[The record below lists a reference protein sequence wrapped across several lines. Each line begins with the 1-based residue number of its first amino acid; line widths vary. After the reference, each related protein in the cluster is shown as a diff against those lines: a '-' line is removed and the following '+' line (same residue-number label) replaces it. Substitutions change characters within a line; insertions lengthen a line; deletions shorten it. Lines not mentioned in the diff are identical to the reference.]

1 MSAFKSLLEW
11 PVRRFNLT
19 GATAVVAGPF
29 TWLVLFFLVPFVL
42 VVKISFAELQLGIP
56 PYTEL
61 ASYADG
67 VVHIALNL
75 SHYAFLLTD
84 SLYFATYVNSVVVA
98 AITTLL
104 CLLLGYPMAYY
115 IARSNPATRNLLMMG
130 VMLPFWTS
138 FLIRV
143 YAWIGILKNNGLL
156 NNFLMWIGLTHTPI
170 ELYRTNYAVYI
181 GMVYS
186 YLPFLVMPLYAHLVK
201 MDLRL
206 LEAAYDLGAKPW
218 KAFVQITL
226 PLSKNGII
234 AGCLLVFI
242 PAVGEYVIPELLGGA
257 NTLMI
262 GRVMWN
268 EFFNNADWPMASAGD
283 LRDGAAAARTDG
295 DVPALPGEGAGRP
308 SMKPNRYL
316 QFAALFVGFAFLYI
330 PIVSLIVYSFNESK
344 LVTVWSGFS
353 LRWYAALVEDDELL
367 TAAWLSLKIGVLTA
381 FASVFIG
388 TWAGFVLARM
398 GRFRG
403 FALFS
408 GMINAPLVIP
418 EVIQGISL
426 LLLFIELAKWIGWP
440 AERGVFTIWLGHV
453 MLCISYVAIIVQSR
467 VRELNPSLEE
477 AALDLGATPLKV
489 FFTITLPLISQA
501 LIAGWLLSFTLSIDD
516 LVLSAFLSGPGSTT
530 LPLVVFSRVRLGL
543 NPEMN
548 ALATLFIIAV
558 TAGVVIANFV
568 MLRQERKRMA
578 GFAA

>member
-1 MSAFKSLLEW
+1 
-11 PVRRFNLT
+11 
-19 GATAVVAGPF
+19 
-29 TWLVLFFLVPFVL
+29 
-42 VVKISFAELQLGIP
+42 
-56 PYTEL
+56 
-61 ASYADG
+61 
-67 VVHIALNL
+67 
-75 SHYAFLLTD
+75 
-84 SLYFATYVNSVVVA
+84 
-98 AITTLL
+98 
-104 CLLLGYPMAYY
+104 
-115 IARSNPATRNLLMMG
+115 
-130 VMLPFWTS
+130 
-138 FLIRV
+138 
-143 YAWIGILKNNGLL
+143 
-156 NNFLMWIGLTHTPI
+156 
-170 ELYRTNYAVYI
+170 
-181 GMVYS
+181 
-186 YLPFLVMPLYAHLVK
+186 
-201 MDLRL
+201 
-206 LEAAYDLGAKPW
+206 
-218 KAFVQITL
+218 
-226 PLSKNGII
+226 
-234 AGCLLVFI
+234 
-242 PAVGEYVIPELLGGA
+242 
-257 NTLMI
+257 
-262 GRVMWN
+262 
-268 EFFNNADWPMASAGD
+268 
-283 LRDGAAAARTDG
+283 
-295 DVPALPGEGAGRP
+295 
-308 SMKPNRYL
+308 MKPNRYL

-330 PIVSLIVYSFNESK
+330 PIISLIVYSFNESK

-353 LRWYAALVEDDELL
+353 FRWYTALVEDDELL

-501 LIAGWLLSFTLSIDD
+501 LVAGWLLSFTLSIDD

>member
-1 MSAFKSLLEW
+1 
-11 PVRRFNLT
+11 
-19 GATAVVAGPF
+19 
-29 TWLVLFFLVPFVL
+29 
-42 VVKISFAELQLGIP
+42 
-56 PYTEL
+56 
-61 ASYADG
+61 
-67 VVHIALNL
+67 
-75 SHYAFLLTD
+75 
-84 SLYFATYVNSVVVA
+84 
-98 AITTLL
+98 
-104 CLLLGYPMAYY
+104 
-115 IARSNPATRNLLMMG
+115 
-130 VMLPFWTS
+130 
-138 FLIRV
+138 
-143 YAWIGILKNNGLL
+143 
-156 NNFLMWIGLTHTPI
+156 
-170 ELYRTNYAVYI
+170 
-181 GMVYS
+181 
-186 YLPFLVMPLYAHLVK
+186 
-201 MDLRL
+201 
-206 LEAAYDLGAKPW
+206 
-218 KAFVQITL
+218 
-226 PLSKNGII
+226 
-234 AGCLLVFI
+234 
-242 PAVGEYVIPELLGGA
+242 
-257 NTLMI
+257 
-262 GRVMWN
+262 
-268 EFFNNADWPMASAGD
+268 
-283 LRDGAAAARTDG
+283 
-295 DVPALPGEGAGRP
+295 
-308 SMKPNRYL
+308 MKPNRYL

-353 LRWYAALVEDDELL
+353 LRWYSALVDDDELL

-381 FASVFIG
+381 FASVIIG

-558 TAGVVIANFV
+558 TAGVVIANVV
-568 MLRQERKRMA
+568 MLRQERKRT
-578 GFAA
+578 AAYAT